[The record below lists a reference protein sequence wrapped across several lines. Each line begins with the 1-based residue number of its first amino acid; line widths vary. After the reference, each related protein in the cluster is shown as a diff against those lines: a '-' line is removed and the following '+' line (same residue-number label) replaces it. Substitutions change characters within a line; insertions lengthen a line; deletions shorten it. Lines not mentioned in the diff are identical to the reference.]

1 MLGAILLALSGAML
15 VLATFFGIWWAI
27 RLRETR
33 EAERR
38 VITDMLPRED
48 EVAADHWWQLFAEPG
63 QRVDAWFDE
72 NGETERLLLQAGL
85 RSQSQR
91 AAYFAA
97 QALLPL
103 LGVSLVVFGVVLDH
117 LNGLGGLVYGMGL
130 ASAGL
135 LLPRFW
141 LRARARSRQSRIR
154 NEVSMFIHLLA
165 LLFDAGLSLR
175 QALASLVREGEH
187 VLPALGV
194 EVRQVLRQLEAGAEP
209 SDALQGMGRGLD
221 VAELGAVLA
230 VLRQVD
236 RYGGELREPLMEA
249 LAVVEE
255 RRQLALREKVNGLS
269 GRMTVVMVLFF
280 FPALLIFVAGPAF
293 LSVLRALGGQ
303 G

>member
-1 MLGAILLALSGAML
+1 MVAGVLLVVSVLLLALALFLG
-15 VLATFFGIWWAI
+15 VWWVMGQRDARI
-27 RLRETR
+27 AARRLS
-33 EAERR
+33 
-38 VITDMLPRED
+38 TDILPSED
-48 EVAADHWWQLFAEPG
+48 AAVAGQWWQLFAEPG
-63 QRVDAWFDE
+63 QKVDSWFDE
-72 NGETERLLLQAGL
+72 NGETEKLLGQAGL
-85 RSQSQR
+85 RLPAQR
-91 AAYFAA
+91 AGYFAA
-97 QALLPL
+97 QALLPIG
-103 LGVSLVVFGVVLDH
+103 GVLAIVLAA
-117 LNGLGGLVYGMGL
+117 GAGKLGGLSGFIYGLGL
-130 ASAGL
+130 FSGGL
-135 LLPRFW
+135 LAPRYW
-141 LRARARSRQSRIR
+141 LKARGRRRQRLIRS
-154 NEVSMFIHLLA
+154 EVSMFIHLLA

-194 EVRQVLRQLEAGAEP
+194 EVRQVLRQLEAGADP
-209 SDALQGMGRGLD
+209 SEALQMMGRSLD
-221 VAELGAVLA
+221 IAELTAVLS

-293 LSVLRALGGQ
+293 LSVMRALGGQ